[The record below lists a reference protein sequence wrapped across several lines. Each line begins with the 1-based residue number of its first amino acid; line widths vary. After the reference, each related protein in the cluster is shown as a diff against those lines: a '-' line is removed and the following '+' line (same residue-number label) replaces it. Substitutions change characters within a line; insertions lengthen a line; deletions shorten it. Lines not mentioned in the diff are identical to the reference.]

1 LHHIVDNTL
10 FAILFY
16 LFCSLACFQFIDR
29 RLESEPQENFQ
40 DINFE
45 DLEQQQAGFEGK
57 CA

>member
-1 LHHIVDNTL
+1 LHHIIEIPL

-16 LFCSLACFQFIDR
+16 LFYSIAYFRPVDHQVER
-29 RLESEPQENFQ
+29 EPLENFQ

-57 CA
+57 CP